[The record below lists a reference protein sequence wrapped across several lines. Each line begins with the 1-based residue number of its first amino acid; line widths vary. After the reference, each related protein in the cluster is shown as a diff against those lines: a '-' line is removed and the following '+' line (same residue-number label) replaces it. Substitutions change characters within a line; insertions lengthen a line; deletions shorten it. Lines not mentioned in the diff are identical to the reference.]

1 MYQLLRALPYLELN
15 DIELYDMQTESRYY
29 HNMIII
35 ITLPFLY
42 QTPFLNIQKSQAF
55 YDI

>member
-1 MYQLLRALPYLELN
+1 MYHLLLALPHLELRN
-15 DIELYDMQTESRYY
+15 IELCDMQTESRYDR
-29 HNMIII
+29 NMIII

-42 QTPFLNIQKSQAF
+42 QTRFLNIEKSQAF